1 MNEQSKNEK
10 KESLDLKKQEKLIKA
25 KKPLDKNTQKKVK
38 NSQDL
43 LIDELKS
50 KLKDAEDKL
59 LRSLADNDN
68 LRKRHDK
75 EIEDNSKYAIKNLSY
90 SLLNVADNLQRAL
103 ESIPNNEANDL
114 DNNVIKNLI
123 IGIKAVEKELIDS
136 LEKHGVTKFDSINQ
150 KFNPEIHQAVSKVH
164 NEKADGTIVEEM
176 QKGFKIG
183 DRLLR
188 PAMVVVSMGPETKKN
203 KVRRKLIFFKF

>member
-10 KESLDLKKQEKLIKA
+10 KENLVKA
-25 KKPLDKNTQKKVK
+25 KKSLDKNTQKKTK

-43 LIDELKS
+43 LIEELKS
-50 KLKDAEDKL
+50 KLNNVEDKL

-103 ESIPNNEANDL
+103 ESANKAETGGVD
-114 DNNVIKNLI
+114 DNVVKNLV

-150 KFNPEIHQAVSKVH
+150 KFNPEIHQAVSKIH
-164 NEKADGTIVEEM
+164 NEKAEGTVVEEM

-183 DRLLR
+183 ERLLR
-188 PAMVVVSMGPETKKN
+188 PSMVVVSMAPEMN
-203 KVRRKLIFFKF
+203 K

>member
-10 KESLDLKKQEKLIKA
+10 KESLNLKKPENLVKEKKLS
-25 KKPLDKNTQKKVK
+25 DKNTQKKVK
-38 NSQDL
+38 NNQDSL
-43 LIDELKS
+43 VDELKT

-59 LRSLADNDN
+59 LRSLAENDN

-75 EIEDNSKYAIKNLSY
+75 EIEDNSKYAIKNLSL

-103 ESIPNNEANDL
+103 ESIPNSEASGL
-114 DNNVIKNLI
+114 DDNVIKNLV

-150 KFNPEIHQAVSKVH
+150 KFDPEIHQAVSKVQ

-188 PAMVVVSMGPETKKN
+188 PAMVVVSMGPEIKK
-203 KVRRKLIFFKF
+203 

>member
-10 KESLDLKKQEKLIKA
+10 KENLDLKKQDNFVKA
-25 KKPLDKNTQKKVK
+25 KKSPDKDVQKKVK
-38 NSQDL
+38 NAQDL
-43 LIDELKS
+43 LVDELKS
-50 KLKDAEDKL
+50 KLKDVEDKL

-75 EIEDNSKYAIKNLSY
+75 EIEDNSKYAIKNLAY

-103 ESIPNNEANDL
+103 ESIPKTEASGL

-150 KFNPEIHQAVSKVH
+150 KFNPEIHQAVSKIH

-188 PAMVVVSMGPETKKN
+188 PAMVVVSMGPETKK
-203 KVRRKLIFFKF
+203 

>member
-1 MNEQSKNEK
+1 MNEQRKSEK
-10 KESLDLKKQEKLIKA
+10 KEDNLVKGKKTV
-25 KKPLDKNTQKKVK
+25 DKNTQKKEK
-38 NSQDL
+38 NSQNL
-43 LIDELKS
+43 LVDELKI
-50 KLKDAEDKL
+50 KLKDVEDKL

-103 ESIPNNEANDL
+103 ESIPNSEASGL
-114 DNNVIKNLI
+114 DDNVIKNLV

-136 LEKHGVTKFDSINQ
+136 LEKHGVKRFDSINQ

-188 PAMVVVSMGPETKKN
+188 PAMVVVSMGPEIKK
-203 KVRRKLIFFKF
+203 

>member
-10 KESLDLKKQEKLIKA
+10 KESLNLKKQENLVKEKKLSDK
-25 KKPLDKNTQKKVK
+25 DKNTQKKVK
-38 NSQDL
+38 NNQDSL
-43 LIDELKS
+43 VDELKT

-59 LRSLADNDN
+59 LRSLAENDN

-103 ESIPNNEANDL
+103 ESIPNTEASGL
-114 DNNVIKNLI
+114 DDNIIKNLI

-164 NEKADGTIVEEM
+164 NEKVDGTIVEEM

-188 PAMVVVSMGPETKKN
+188 PAMVVVSMGPEIKK
-203 KVRRKLIFFKF
+203 

>member
-10 KESLDLKKQEKLIKA
+10 KESLNLKKQENLVKEKKLSDK
-25 KKPLDKNTQKKVK
+25 DKNTQKKVK
-38 NSQDL
+38 NNQDVL
-43 LIDELKS
+43 VDELKL
-50 KLKDAEDKL
+50 KLKDTEDKL
-59 LRSLADNDN
+59 LRSLAENDN

-75 EIEDNSKYAIKNLSY
+75 EIEDNSKYAIKNLSL

-103 ESIPNNEANDL
+103 ESIPNSEASGL
-114 DNNVIKNLI
+114 DDNVIKNLV

-136 LEKHGVTKFDSINQ
+136 LEKHGVKRFDSINQ

-188 PAMVVVSMGPETKKN
+188 PAMVVVSMGPEIKK
-203 KVRRKLIFFKF
+203 

>member
-1 MNEQSKNEK
+1 MNEQRKSEK
-10 KESLDLKKQEKLIKA
+10 KEDNLLKG
-25 KKPLDKNTQKKVK
+25 KKPVDKNTQKKEK

-43 LIDELKS
+43 LVDELKI
-50 KLKDAEDKL
+50 KLKDVEDKL

-90 SLLNVADNLQRAL
+90 SLLNVADNLERAL
-103 ESIPNNEANDL
+103 KSIPNNDTEGL
-114 DNNVIKNLI
+114 DNNVIKNLV

-136 LEKHGVTKFDSINQ
+136 LEKHGVSKFESVNQ

-164 NEKADGTIVEEM
+164 NEKQEGLIVEEM

-183 DRLLR
+183 ERLLR
-188 PAMVVVSMGPETKKN
+188 PAMVVVSMGPETKK
-203 KVRRKLIFFKF
+203 

>member
-1 MNEQSKNEK
+1 MNEQRKSDK
-10 KESLDLKKQEKLIKA
+10 KEDNLVKGKKIV
-25 KKPLDKNTQKKVK
+25 DKNAQKKEK

-43 LIDELKS
+43 LVDELKI
-50 KLKDAEDKL
+50 KLKDVEDKL

-103 ESIPNNEANDL
+103 ESIPNSEANDL

-164 NEKADGTIVEEM
+164 NEKVDGTIVEEM

-188 PAMVVVSMGPETKKN
+188 PAMVVVSMGPEIKK
-203 KVRRKLIFFKF
+203 

>member
-10 KESLDLKKQEKLIKA
+10 KESLNLKKQENLVKEKKLSDK
-25 KKPLDKNTQKKVK
+25 DKNTQKKVK
-38 NSQDL
+38 NNQDVL
-43 LIDELKS
+43 VEELKL
-50 KLKDAEDKL
+50 KLKDTEDKL
-59 LRSLADNDN
+59 LRSLAENDN

-103 ESIPNNEANDL
+103 ESIPNTEASGL
-114 DNNVIKNLI
+114 DDNIIKNLI

-164 NEKADGTIVEEM
+164 NEKVDGTIVEEM

-188 PAMVVVSMGPETKKN
+188 PAMVVVSMGPEIKK
-203 KVRRKLIFFKF
+203 

>member
-10 KESLDLKKQEKLIKA
+10 KESLNLKKQENLVKEKKLSDK
-25 KKPLDKNTQKKVK
+25 DKNTQKKVK
-38 NSQDL
+38 NNQDVL
-43 LIDELKS
+43 VDELKL
-50 KLKDAEDKL
+50 KLKDTEDKL
-59 LRSLADNDN
+59 LRSLAENDN

-103 ESIPNNEANDL
+103 ESIPNTEASGL
-114 DNNVIKNLI
+114 DDNVIKNLV

-136 LEKHGVTKFDSINQ
+136 LEKHGVKRFDSINQ

-164 NEKADGTIVEEM
+164 NEKVDGTIVEEM

-188 PAMVVVSMGPETKKN
+188 PAMVVVSMGPEIKK
-203 KVRRKLIFFKF
+203 

>member
-1 MNEQSKNEK
+1 MNEQKKNEK
-10 KESLDLKKQEKLIKA
+10 KDDSDLKKQEGLIKG
-25 KKPLDKNTQKKVK
+25 KKSTEKNTIKKVK

-43 LIDELKS
+43 LIDELKI
-50 KLKDAEDKL
+50 KLKDVEDKL

-90 SLLNVADNLQRAL
+90 SLLNVADNLQRAI
-103 ESIPNNEANDL
+103 ESISGSDSTVI
-114 DNNVIKNLI
+114 DSNVFKNLV

-136 LEKHGVTKFDSINQ
+136 LEKHGVTKFESINQ
-150 KFNPEIHQAVSKVH
+150 KFNPEIHQAVSKIH
-164 NEKADGTIVEEM
+164 NEQPEGLIVEEM

-183 DRLLR
+183 ERLLR
-188 PAMVVVSMGPETKKN
+188 PAMVVVSMGPEIKK
-203 KVRRKLIFFKF
+203 

>member
-10 KESLDLKKQEKLIKA
+10 KENLNLKKQENLVKEKKLSDK
-25 KKPLDKNTQKKVK
+25 DKNTQKKVK
-38 NSQDL
+38 NNQDVL
-43 LIDELKS
+43 VDELKL
-50 KLKDAEDKL
+50 KLKDTEDKL
-59 LRSLADNDN
+59 LRSLAENDN

-103 ESIPNNEANDL
+103 ESIPNSEASGL
-114 DNNVIKNLI
+114 DDNVIKNLV

-136 LEKHGVTKFDSINQ
+136 LEKHGVKRFDSINQ

-164 NEKADGTIVEEM
+164 NEKVDGTIVEEM

-188 PAMVVVSMGPETKKN
+188 PAMVVVSMGPEIKK
-203 KVRRKLIFFKF
+203 

>member
-10 KESLDLKKQEKLIKA
+10 KESLDLKKQENLA
-25 KKPLDKNTQKKVK
+25 KGKKSADKNTQKKIK

-43 LIDELKS
+43 LVDELKS
-50 KLKDAEDKL
+50 KLNDVEDKL
-59 LRSLADNDN
+59 LRSIAENDN

-103 ESIPNNEANDL
+103 ESIPDTESNEVE
-114 DNNVIKNLI
+114 DNVLKNLI

-136 LEKHGVTKFDSINQ
+136 LEKNGVTKFDSIDQ

-188 PAMVVVSMGPETKKN
+188 PAMVVVSMGPETKK
-203 KVRRKLIFFKF
+203 

>member
-1 MNEQSKNEK
+1 MIEQSKNEK
-10 KESLDLKKQEKLIKA
+10 KESLNLKKQENLVKEKKLS
-25 KKPLDKNTQKKVK
+25 DKNTQKKVK
-38 NSQDL
+38 NNQDSL
-43 LIDELKS
+43 VDELKT

-59 LRSLADNDN
+59 LRSLAENDN

-103 ESIPNNEANDL
+103 ESIPNTEASGL
-114 DNNVIKNLI
+114 DDNIIKNLI

-164 NEKADGTIVEEM
+164 NEKVDGTIVEEM

-188 PAMVVVSMGPETKKN
+188 PAMVVVSMGPEIKK
-203 KVRRKLIFFKF
+203 

>member
-1 MNEQSKNEK
+1 MNEQRKNEK
-10 KESLDLKKQEKLIKA
+10 NDDSDLKKQENLIKG
-25 KKPLDKNTQKKVK
+25 KKSPEKNATKKVK

-43 LIDELKS
+43 LNDELKT
-50 KLKDAEDKL
+50 KLKDVEDKL

-90 SLLNVADNLQRAL
+90 SLLNVADNLQRAI
-103 ESIPNNEANDL
+103 ESISGSDSTGI
-114 DNNVIKNLI
+114 DNNVFRNLV

-136 LEKHGVTKFDSINQ
+136 LEKHGVTKFESINQ
-150 KFNPEIHQAVSKVH
+150 KFNPEIHQAVSKIH
-164 NEKADGTIVEEM
+164 NEKPEGLIVEEM

-183 DRLLR
+183 ERLLR
-188 PAMVVVSMGPETKKN
+188 PAMVVVSMGPETKK
-203 KVRRKLIFFKF
+203 

>member
-10 KESLDLKKQEKLIKA
+10 KESLNLKKQENLVKE
-25 KKPLDKNTQKKVK
+25 KKVSDKDKNTQKKVK
-38 NSQDL
+38 NNQDVL
-43 LIDELKS
+43 VDELKL

-59 LRSLADNDN
+59 LRSLAENDN

-103 ESIPNNEANDL
+103 ESIPNTEASGL
-114 DNNVIKNLI
+114 DDNIIKNLI

-164 NEKADGTIVEEM
+164 NEKVDGTIVEEM

-188 PAMVVVSMGPETKKN
+188 PAMVVVSMGPEIKK
-203 KVRRKLIFFKF
+203 

>member
-10 KESLDLKKQEKLIKA
+10 KEGLDLKKQENLIKA

-43 LIDELKS
+43 LVDELKS
-50 KLKDAEDKL
+50 KLKATEDKL

-103 ESIPNNEANDL
+103 ESIPNSEANDL

-188 PAMVVVSMGPETKKN
+188 PAMVVVSMGPETKK
-203 KVRRKLIFFKF
+203 

>member
-10 KESLDLKKQEKLIKA
+10 KESLNLKKQENLVKEKKLSDK
-25 KKPLDKNTQKKVK
+25 DKNTQKKVK
-38 NSQDL
+38 NNQDSVV
-43 LIDELKS
+43 DELKS

-59 LRSLADNDN
+59 LRSLAENDN

-75 EIEDNSKYAIKNLSY
+75 EIEDNSKYAIKNLSL

-103 ESIPNNEANDL
+103 ESIPNSEASGL
-114 DNNVIKNLI
+114 DDNVIKNLV

-136 LEKHGVTKFDSINQ
+136 LEKHGVKRFDSINQ

-164 NEKADGTIVEEM
+164 NEKVDGTIVEEM

-188 PAMVVVSMGPETKKN
+188 PAMVVVSMGPEIKK
-203 KVRRKLIFFKF
+203 

>member
-10 KESLDLKKQEKLIKA
+10 KESLNLKKQENLVKEKKLSDK
-25 KKPLDKNTQKKVK
+25 DKNTQKKVK
-38 NSQDL
+38 NNQDVL
-43 LIDELKS
+43 VDELKL
-50 KLKDAEDKL
+50 KLKDTEDKL
-59 LRSLADNDN
+59 LRSLAENDN

-103 ESIPNNEANDL
+103 ESIPNTEASGL
-114 DNNVIKNLI
+114 DDNIIKNLI

-150 KFNPEIHQAVSKVH
+150 KFDPEIHQAVSKVQ

-188 PAMVVVSMGPETKKN
+188 PAMVVVSMGPEIKK
-203 KVRRKLIFFKF
+203 

>member
-10 KESLDLKKQEKLIKA
+10 KESLNLKKQENLVKEKKLS
-25 KKPLDKNTQKKVK
+25 DKNTQKKVK
-38 NSQDL
+38 NNQDSL
-43 LIDELKS
+43 VDELKTI
-50 KLKDAEDKL
+50 LKDADDKL
-59 LRSLADNDN
+59 LRSLAENDN

-75 EIEDNSKYAIKNLSY
+75 EIEDNSKYAIKNFSY

-103 ESIPNNEANDL
+103 ESIPNTEASGL
-114 DNNVIKNLI
+114 DDNIIKNLI

-150 KFNPEIHQAVSKVH
+150 KFDPEIHQAVSKVQ

-188 PAMVVVSMGPETKKN
+188 PAMVVVSMGPEIKK
-203 KVRRKLIFFKF
+203 

>member
-1 MNEQSKNEK
+1 TVMNEQSKNEK
-10 KESLDLKKQEKLIKA
+10 KESLNLKKQENLVKEKKLSDK
-25 KKPLDKNTQKKVK
+25 DKNTQKKVK
-38 NSQDL
+38 NNQDVL
-43 LIDELKS
+43 VDELKL
-50 KLKDAEDKL
+50 KLKDTEDKL
-59 LRSLADNDN
+59 LRSLAENDN

-103 ESIPNNEANDL
+103 ESIPNSEASGL
-114 DNNVIKNLI
+114 DDNVIKNLV

-136 LEKHGVTKFDSINQ
+136 LEKHGVKRFDSINQ
-150 KFNPEIHQAVSKVH
+150 KFNPDIHQAVSKVH
-164 NEKADGTIVEEM
+164 NEKVDGTIVEEM

-188 PAMVVVSMGPETKKN
+188 PAMVVVSMGPEIKK
-203 KVRRKLIFFKF
+203 

>member
-1 MNEQSKNEK
+1 MNEQRKSEK
-10 KESLDLKKQEKLIKA
+10 KEDNLVKGKKTV
-25 KKPLDKNTQKKVK
+25 DKNTQKKEK
-38 NSQDL
+38 NSQNL
-43 LIDELKS
+43 LVDELKI
-50 KLKDAEDKL
+50 KLKDVEDKL

-90 SLLNVADNLQRAL
+90 SLLNVADNLERAL
-103 ESIPNNEANDL
+103 KSIPNNETAGL
-114 DNNVIKNLI
+114 DNNVIKNLV

-136 LEKHGVTKFDSINQ
+136 LEKHGVSKFESVNQ

-164 NEKADGTIVEEM
+164 NEKQEGLIVEEM

-183 DRLLR
+183 ERLLR
-188 PAMVVVSMGPETKKN
+188 PAMVVVSMGPEKN
-203 KVRRKLIFFKF
+203 K

>member
-10 KESLDLKKQEKLIKA
+10 KENLDIKKQDNFVKA
-25 KKPLDKNTQKKVK
+25 KKSLDKDVQKKVK
-38 NSQDL
+38 NAQDL
-43 LIDELKS
+43 LVDELKS
-50 KLKDAEDKL
+50 KLKDVEDKL

-75 EIEDNSKYAIKNLSY
+75 EIEDNSKYAIKNLAY

-103 ESIPNNEANDL
+103 ESIPKTEASGL

-136 LEKHGVTKFDSINQ
+136 LEKNGVTKFDSINQ
-150 KFNPEIHQAVSKVH
+150 KFNPEIHQAVSKIH

-188 PAMVVVSMGPETKKN
+188 PAMVVVSMGPETKK
-203 KVRRKLIFFKF
+203 

>member
-10 KESLDLKKQEKLIKA
+10 KESLDLKKQENLIKA

-103 ESIPNNEANDL
+103 ESIPNSEANDL

-164 NEKADGTIVEEM
+164 NEKEDGMIVEEM

-188 PAMVVVSMGPETKKN
+188 PAMVVVSMGPETKK
-203 KVRRKLIFFKF
+203 

>member
-1 MNEQSKNEK
+1 MNEQRKNEK
-10 KESLDLKKQEKLIKA
+10 NDDSDLKKQENLIKG
-25 KKPLDKNTQKKVK
+25 KKSPEKNATKKVK

-43 LIDELKS
+43 LNDELKT
-50 KLKDAEDKL
+50 KLKDLEDKL

-90 SLLNVADNLQRAL
+90 SLLNVADNLQRAIA
-103 ESIPNNEANDL
+103 SISSSDSTGID
-114 DNNVIKNLI
+114 DNVFKNLV

-136 LEKHGVTKFDSINQ
+136 LEKHGVTKFESINQ
-150 KFNPEIHQAVSKVH
+150 KFNPEIHQAVSKIH
-164 NEKADGTIVEEM
+164 NEKPEGLIVEEM

-183 DRLLR
+183 ERLLR
-188 PAMVVVSMGPETKKN
+188 PAMVVVSMGPEIKK
-203 KVRRKLIFFKF
+203 

>member
-10 KESLDLKKQEKLIKA
+10 KESLNLKKQENIVKEKKLS
-25 KKPLDKNTQKKVK
+25 DKNTQKKVK
-38 NSQDL
+38 NNQDSL
-43 LIDELKS
+43 VDELKT

-59 LRSLADNDN
+59 LRSLAENDN

-103 ESIPNNEANDL
+103 ESIPNSEASGL
-114 DNNVIKNLI
+114 DDNVIKNLV

-136 LEKHGVTKFDSINQ
+136 LEKHGVKRFDSINQ

-164 NEKADGTIVEEM
+164 NEKVDGTIVEEM

-188 PAMVVVSMGPETKKN
+188 PAMVVVSMGPETKK
-203 KVRRKLIFFKF
+203 

>member
-10 KESLDLKKQEKLIKA
+10 KESLDLKKQENLIKA

-43 LIDELKS
+43 LVDELKS

-103 ESIPNNEANDL
+103 ESIPNSEANDL

-150 KFNPEIHQAVSKVH
+150 KFNPEIHQAVSKIH

-188 PAMVVVSMGPETKKN
+188 PAMVVVSMGPETKK
-203 KVRRKLIFFKF
+203 

>member
-10 KESLDLKKQEKLIKA
+10 KESLNLKKQENLVKE
-25 KKPLDKNTQKKVK
+25 KKFSDKNAQKKVK
-38 NSQDL
+38 NNQDSL
-43 LIDELKS
+43 VDELKT

-59 LRSLADNDN
+59 LRALAENDN

-103 ESIPNNEANDL
+103 ESIPNMEASGL
-114 DNNVIKNLI
+114 DDNIIKNLI
-123 IGIKAVEKELIDS
+123 VGIKAVEKELIDS

-164 NEKADGTIVEEM
+164 NEKVDGTIVEEM

-188 PAMVVVSMGPETKKN
+188 PAMVVVSMGPEIKK
-203 KVRRKLIFFKF
+203 